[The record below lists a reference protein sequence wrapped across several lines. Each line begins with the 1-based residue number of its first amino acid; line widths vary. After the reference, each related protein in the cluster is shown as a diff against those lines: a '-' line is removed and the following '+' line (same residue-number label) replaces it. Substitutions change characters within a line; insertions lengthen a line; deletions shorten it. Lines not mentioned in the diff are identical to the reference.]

1 MKSQK
6 DGNMAPLVWNRFLK
20 IDTNELIYKTETNLW
35 ISETNV
41 FLLKGRHGKA
51 GKNRELGMNTHPL
64 LRIRPVNQQGPAVW
78 PRELCSEFCDN
89 LCEKG
94 I

>member
-1 MKSQK
+1 MES
-6 DGNMAPLVWNRFLK
+6 FLK
-20 IDTNELIYKTETNLW
+20 TDTNELIYKMETDLR

-41 FLLKGRHGKA
+41 LLLKGRHGKA

-64 LRIRPVNQQGPAVW
+64 LRIRQVNPQGPAVW
-78 PRELCSEFCDN
+78 PRELCSEFCGN